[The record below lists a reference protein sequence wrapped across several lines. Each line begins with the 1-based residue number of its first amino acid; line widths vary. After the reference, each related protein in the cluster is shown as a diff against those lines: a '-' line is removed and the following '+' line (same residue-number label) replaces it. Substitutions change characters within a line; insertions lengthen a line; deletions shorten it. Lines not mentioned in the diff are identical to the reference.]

1 MSNIASFSVFA
12 VSDATGG
19 LAQSLAVA
27 AVRQFPGVNT
37 KIVRRSKIQTQE
49 QIEAVVKEVKDKK
62 GVIVFTMVSQIVRR
76 MLLDETKKQDV
87 VVMDVMGPVLDMF
100 SHYFHTLPSD
110 EPGLQYKVT
119 QDYFKR
125 TEAVEFT
132 VRHDDGLEMDSIND
146 ADIVLLGVSRTSKT
160 PLSIYLAFQGFRC
173 ANIPIVPGIPI
184 SNKIRQVDR
193 KKMIGLVVSPDK
205 LATVR
210 SSRLKKM
217 GRPETEDYAQKEHI
231 EDELRHARELFREL
245 GHIPVIDVSGKAI
258 EEVASELL
266 HILHLA

>member
-1 MSNIASFSVFA
+1 MTAPSFSVFA

-19 LAQSLAVA
+19 LANNLAVA
-27 AVRQFPGVNT
+27 AIRQFPNVNT
-37 KIVRRSKIQTQE
+37 RIYRRPKIQTPE
-49 QIEAVVKEVKDKK
+49 QIEAVVREVKEKK
-62 GVIVFTMVSQIVRR
+62 GVIVFTMVSQAVRR

-119 QDYFKR
+119 QEYFKR

-132 VRHDDGLEMDSIND
+132 VRHDDGLEMDSFND

-173 ANIPIVPGIPI
+173 ANIPIVPGVPFNERIKQI
-184 SNKIRQVDR
+184 DR

-210 SSRLKKM
+210 STRLKKM

-231 EDELRHARELFREL
+231 EEELKHAREIFRML
-245 GHIPVIDVSGKAI
+245 GHIPVIDVTGKAI
-258 EEVASELL
+258 EEVASEVL
-266 HILHLA
+266 HILHLS